1 MLTKTVILKFCFL
14 LLLALVLL
22 WTYHIQIAD
31 SNQYMGY
38 VLFPIDVAFLIKLI
52 LSVLFLSFFFPARI
66 TKPSDFFFLVQVLV
80 VCLPFTVFHQIRYE
94 MGIEYV
100 VWFILL
106 ILPMILL
113 KFILW
118 PPIKISIP
126 ATHGYNLDL
135 TLAMALGFTAVL
147 LAANS
152 APDSSG
158 FSLYDSYDRR
168 LEGRDVYQP
177 RSVVAYL
184 NSMTVN
190 GIAPFIAFY
199 AGFLNKRNL
208 LLAAI
213 FIVVAY
219 FYFLGLKAP
228 IFYVLISFGL
238 GMALR
243 TKKLNKVYLLGLVA
257 LICLPVVSAI
267 EFYVTSYSYIADYF
281 LRRVFTV
288 PSYVMSAYFEL
299 ISSPIGSATQWSLLL
314 GVDDAK
320 AITFIVGEDIL
331 GFVGANANTNTF
343 VYYLAS
349 RGILGYLMAALL
361 VCYVFFFLD
370 KFTTCGKLK
379 AAHIFIGF
387 IFSIL
392 IAEQAVLTTL
402 VSSGVGFLLILSL
415 FSNESKFFDSYN
427 KRVSSGCSR

>member
-1 MLTKTVILKFCFL
+1 MLTKTAILKFCFL
-14 LLLALVLL
+14 LLFALVLL
-22 WTYHIQIAD
+22 WTYRIQIAEF
-31 SNQYMGY
+31 NQYMGY
-38 VLFPIDVAFLIKLI
+38 VVFPIDVAFLIKLI
-52 LSVLFLSFFFPARI
+52 FSILFLSSLFPARI
-66 TKPSDFFFLVQVLV
+66 TRPSDFFFVVQVLV
-80 VCLPFTVFHQIRYE
+80 VCLPFAVFHQIRYE
-94 MGIEYV
+94 MGVEYV

-106 ILPMILL
+106 TLPMILL
-113 KFILW
+113 KLFLW
-118 PPIKISIP
+118 LPIKISIP
-126 ATHGYNLDL
+126 VIRGSNLNL
-135 TLAMALGFTAVL
+135 TFAMALGFTAVL

-177 RSVVAYL
+177 RSVVSYF
-184 NSMTVN
+184 NSMAVN
-190 GIAPFIAFY
+190 GLAPFIAFY

-243 TKKLNKVYLLGLVA
+243 IKKLNQVYLLGLVA
-257 LICLPVVSAI
+257 LICLPVVSVI
-267 EFYVTSYSYIADYF
+267 EFYVINYSFIADF
-281 LRRVFTV
+281 LLRRVFAV

-299 ISSPIGSATQWSLLL
+299 ISSPAGSATQWYLLL

-320 AITFIVGEDIL
+320 AITFIIGEYIL
-331 GFVGANANTNTF
+331 GLVGANANTNTF

-349 RGILGYLMAALL
+349 RGILGFLAAVLL
-361 VCYVFFFLD
+361 VCYIFFFLD
-370 KFTTCGKLK
+370 KVTTRGKLK
-379 AAHIFIGF
+379 IAHIFIGF

-402 VSSGVGFLLILSL
+402 VSSGVGLLLILSL

-427 KRVSSGCSR
+427 KRVSSGRPS